1 VSKRQFLAPLSVCI
15 VALLNGA
22 PVRAEVSTLPT
33 GTPVV
38 MSPETPAPA
47 GMVQLVLTRSAGSS
61 LHLTDHESHA
71 SHESHE
77 SHASHSSHM
86 SGS

>member
-1 VSKRQFLAPLSVCI
+1 VNKRQFLAPLSVC
-15 VALLNGA
+15 VAALLNST
-22 PVRAEVSTLPT
+22 PLRAQVSTAPT

-38 MSPETPAPA
+38 ATPEASA
-47 GMVQLVLTRSAGSS
+47 GGGAAQLVLTRSAGDG
-61 LHLTDHESHA
+61 LRLADHESHA